1 MNVLFP
7 ELQKDF
13 KEVKKMVDVKE
24 IKSVELAPFT
34 LMSSSIHAILA
45 FIAAIITLIAFGI
58 IAALVPQASIFGSI
72 ITSAGAA
79 LIIIYPIAAFFIYLA
94 ISFFTILLYNALAP
108 RVGGIKLELE
118 GNEVTNVPVVSFS
131 LILAVIEAIWA
142 FIIGVFLA
150 AAIAPVFTALSSSI
164 PVVSQ
169 AIANATNATNM
180 TIPTGQ
186 AVAAG
191 GVFIAIIL
199 IIGLP
204 IMAFIFGFIGN
215 ALAAIFYNYIAT
227 KVSKIQLNFDAV
239 TGTLKNL
246 TSIPVVPTSLAVA
259 IVFTIF
265 GLIRGLSDLASL
277 SANGNVSGGVGALIA
292 SIVGYFVMYF
302 IGTALITIFYNAL
315 APRIGAVKLELE

>member
-1 MNVLFP
+1 VYKR
-7 ELQKDF
+7 Q
-13 KEVKKMVDVKE
+13 
-24 IKSVELAPFT
+24 
-34 LMSSSIHAILA
+34 
-45 FIAAIITLIAFGI
+45 
-58 IAALVPQASIFGSI
+58 
-72 ITSAGAA
+72 
-79 LIIIYPIAAFFIYLA
+79 
-94 ISFFTILLYNALAP
+94 
-108 RVGGIKLELE
+108 
-118 GNEVTNVPVVSFS
+118 
-131 LILAVIEAIWA
+131 
-142 FIIGVFLA
+142 GVFLA
-150 AAIAPVFTALSSSI
+150 AAITPVFTALSSSI

-191 GVFIAIIL
+191 GVFLAIIL

-265 GLIRGLSDLASL
+265 GLLRGLADLASL
-277 SANGNVSGGVGALIA
+277 SANGNVAGGVGALVA
-292 SIVGYFVMYF
+292 SIVGYFIMYF

>member
-1 MNVLFP
+1 
-7 ELQKDF
+7 
-13 KEVKKMVDVKE
+13 MVDVKE
-24 IKSVELAPFT
+24 IKSIKLASFT

-58 IAALVPQASIFGSI
+58 IASLIPQASVFGSV
-72 ITSAGAA
+72 ITSTGAA
-79 LIIIYPIAAFFIYLA
+79 LLIIYPIAAFFMYLA
-94 ISFFTILLYNALAP
+94 ISFFSILLYNGLAP
-108 RVGGIKLELE
+108 KLGGVKLELE
-118 GNEVTNVPVVSFS
+118 GNEVTNIPVVSFA
-131 LILAVIEAIWA
+131 LILAAIEAIWA

-150 AAIAPVFTALSSSI
+150 AVVTPVITALSSSI

-169 AIANATNATNM
+169 AIANATNVTNA

-191 GVFIAIIL
+191 GVFLAIIL

-204 IMAFIFGFIGN
+204 IMAFIGGFIVN
-215 ALAAIFYNYIAT
+215 ALAAIFYNYIST

-265 GLIRGLSDLASL
+265 GLIRGLGDLASL
-277 SANGNVSGGVGALIA
+277 SARGNALGGVEALIA

-302 IGTALITIFYNAL
+302 IATALITIFYNVL

>member
-1 MNVLFP
+1 MAN
-7 ELQKDF
+7 
-13 KEVKKMVDVKE
+13 VKE

-58 IAALVPQASIFGSI
+58 IAALVPQASVFGSV

-94 ISFFTILLYNALAP
+94 ISFFTILLYNGLAP
-108 RVGGIKLELE
+108 RLGGIKLGLE
-118 GNEVTNVPVVSFS
+118 GNEVTNIPVVSFS
-131 LILAVIEAIWA
+131 LILAVIETIWA

-150 AAIAPVFTALSSSI
+150 AAITPVFTALSSSI

-191 GVFIAIIL
+191 GVFLAIIL
-199 IIGLP
+199 VIGLP

-265 GLIRGLSDLASL
+265 GLLRGLADLASL
-277 SANGNVSGGVGALIA
+277 SANGNVAGGVGALVA
-292 SIVGYFVMYF
+292 SIVGYFIMYF

>member
-1 MNVLFP
+1 
-7 ELQKDF
+7 
-13 KEVKKMVDVKE
+13 MVDVKE
-24 IKSVELAPFT
+24 IKSVKLAPFT

-58 IAALVPQASIFGSI
+58 IAAFLPAASVFGSV
-72 ITSAGAA
+72 ITSTGAA
-79 LIIIYPIAAFFIYLA
+79 LIIICPITAFFTYLA
-94 ISFFTILLYNALAP
+94 ISFFTILLYNGLAP
-108 RVGGIKLELE
+108 RLGGIKLGLE
-118 GNEVTNVPVVSFS
+118 GNEVTNIPVVSFS
-131 LILAVIEAIWA
+131 LILAAIEAIWA

-150 AAIAPVFTALSSSI
+150 AAITPVFTALSSSI

-191 GVFIAIIL
+191 GLVLAIIL

-215 ALAAIFYNYIAT
+215 ALTAIFYNYIAT
-227 KVSKIQLNFDAV
+227 KVSKIQLNFDAL
-239 TGTLKNL
+239 TGSLKNL
-246 TSIPVVPTSLAVA
+246 TSIPVVPASLAVA

-265 GLIRGLSDLASL
+265 GLIRGLGDLARL
-277 SANGNVSGGVGALIA
+277 SANGDAVGGVLALIG
-292 SIVGYFVMYF
+292 SIIGYFIAYF

-315 APRIGAVKLELE
+315 APRIGAVELELE

>member
-79 LIIIYPIAAFFIYLA
+79 LIIIYPIAAFFTYLA

-108 RVGGIKLELE
+108 RVGGIKLGLE
-118 GNEVTNVPVVSFS
+118 GNEVANVPVVSFS

-150 AAIAPVFTALSSSI
+150 AAITPVFTALSSSI

-191 GVFIAIIL
+191 GVFLAIIL

>member
-1 MNVLFP
+1 
-7 ELQKDF
+7 
-13 KEVKKMVDVKE
+13 MVDVKE

-79 LIIIYPIAAFFIYLA
+79 LIIIYPIAAFFTYLA

-108 RVGGIKLELE
+108 RVGGIKLGLE
-118 GNEVTNVPVVSFS
+118 GNEVANVPVVSFS

-150 AAIAPVFTALSSSI
+150 AAITPVFTALSSSI

-191 GVFIAIIL
+191 GVFLAIIL

>member
-1 MNVLFP
+1 
-7 ELQKDF
+7 
-13 KEVKKMVDVKE
+13 MVDVKE
-24 IKSVELAPFT
+24 IKSIKLASFT

-45 FIAAIITLIAFGI
+45 FIAAIITLIAFGT
-58 IAALVPQASIFGSI
+58 IAILLPQFSVFGSV
-72 ITSAGAA
+72 ITAAGAA
-79 LIIIYPIAAFFIYLA
+79 LLVIYPIAAFFIYLA
-94 ISFFTILLYNALAP
+94 ISFFSILLYNGLAP
-108 RVGGIKLELE
+108 RLGGINLELE
-118 GNEVTNVPVVSFS
+118 GNEVTNIPVVSFA
-131 LILAVIEAIWA
+131 LILAAIEAIWA

-150 AAIAPVFTALSSSI
+150 AAVAPVITALSSSI

-169 AIANATNATNM
+169 AIANATNATNA

-191 GVFIAIIL
+191 GVFLAIIL

-204 IMAFIFGFIGN
+204 IMAFIVGFISN

-227 KVSKIQLNFDAV
+227 KVSKIQLNFDAA
-239 TGTLKNL
+239 TGALKNL

-265 GLIRGLSDLASL
+265 GLIRGLGDLASL
-277 SANGNVSGGVGALIA
+277 SANGNVAGGVGALIA
-292 SIVGYFVMYF
+292 SIVGYFIMYF
-302 IGTALITIFYNAL
+302 IGTALITLFYNVL

>member
-1 MNVLFP
+1 
-7 ELQKDF
+7 
-13 KEVKKMVDVKE
+13 MVDVKE

-79 LIIIYPIAAFFIYLA
+79 LIIIYPIAAFFTYLA

-108 RVGGIKLELE
+108 RVGGIKLGLE

-150 AAIAPVFTALSSSI
+150 AAITPVFTALSSSI

-191 GVFIAIIL
+191 GVFLAIIL

>member
-1 MNVLFP
+1 
-7 ELQKDF
+7 
-13 KEVKKMVDVKE
+13 MVNVKE

-45 FIAAIITLIAFGI
+45 FIAAIITLIAFGL
-58 IAALVPQASIFGSI
+58 IATLVPQASVFGSV
-72 ITSAGAA
+72 ITSTGAA
-79 LIIIYPIAAFFIYLA
+79 LLIIYPIAAFFIYLA
-94 ISFFTILLYNALAP
+94 ISFFSILLYNGLAP
-108 RVGGIKLELE
+108 RLGGIKLELE
-118 GNEVTNVPVVSFS
+118 ENEVTSVPVVSFS
-131 LILAVIEAIWA
+131 LILAAIEAIWA

-150 AAIAPVFTALSSSI
+150 AAVTPVFTALSSSI

-191 GVFIAIIL
+191 GVFLAIIL

-204 IMAFIFGFIGN
+204 IMAFVFGFIGN
-215 ALAAIFYNYIAT
+215 ALAALFYNYIAT

-239 TGTLKNL
+239 TGSLKNL
-246 TSIPVVPTSLAVA
+246 MSIPVVPTSLAVA

-265 GLIRGLSDLASL
+265 GLIRGLADLASL
-277 SANGNVSGGVGALIA
+277 SARGNAGGGVGALIG
-292 SIVGYFVMYF
+292 SIIGSFIAYF
-302 IGTALITIFYNAL
+302 IITALVTIFYNAL

>member
-1 MNVLFP
+1 
-7 ELQKDF
+7 
-13 KEVKKMVDVKE
+13 MVDVKE

-58 IAALVPQASIFGSI
+58 IAALVPQASVFGSV

-94 ISFFTILLYNALAP
+94 ISFFTILLYNGLAP
-108 RVGGIKLELE
+108 RLGGIKLGLE
-118 GNEVTNVPVVSFS
+118 GNEVTNIPVVSFS
-131 LILAVIEAIWA
+131 LILAAIETIWA

-150 AAIAPVFTALSSSI
+150 AAITPVFTALSSSI

-191 GVFIAIIL
+191 GVFLAIIL

-246 TSIPVVPTSLAVA
+246 TSIPVVPASLAVA

-265 GLIRGLSDLASL
+265 GLLRGLADLASL
-277 SANGNVSGGVGALIA
+277 SANGNVAGGVGALIA
-292 SIVGYFVMYF
+292 SIVGYFIMYF

>member
-1 MNVLFP
+1 
-7 ELQKDF
+7 
-13 KEVKKMVDVKE
+13 MVDVKE

-58 IAALVPQASIFGSI
+58 IAALVPQASVFGSV

-94 ISFFTILLYNALAP
+94 ISFFTILLYNGLAP
-108 RVGGIKLELE
+108 RLGGIKLGLE
-118 GNEVTNVPVVSFS
+118 GNEVANIPVVSFS
-131 LILAVIEAIWA
+131 LILAVIETIWA

-150 AAIAPVFTALSSSI
+150 AAITPVFTALSSSI

-191 GVFIAIIL
+191 GVFLAIIL

-227 KVSKIQLNFDAV
+227 KVSKIQLNFDTV

-265 GLIRGLSDLASL
+265 GLLRGLADLASL
-277 SANGNVSGGVGALIA
+277 SANGNVAGGVGALVA
-292 SIVGYFVMYF
+292 SIVGYFIMYF

>member
-1 MNVLFP
+1 LNVLFP

-79 LIIIYPIAAFFIYLA
+79 LIIIYPIAAFFTYLA

-108 RVGGIKLELE
+108 RVGGIKLGLE

-150 AAIAPVFTALSSSI
+150 AAITPVFTALSSSI

-191 GVFIAIIL
+191 GVFLAIIL

>member
-1 MNVLFP
+1 
-7 ELQKDF
+7 
-13 KEVKKMVDVKE
+13 MVDVKE
-24 IKSVELAPFT
+24 IKSVKLASFT

-58 IAALVPQASIFGSI
+58 IAALIPSASVFGSV
-72 ITSAGAA
+72 ITSTGAA
-79 LIIIYPIAAFFIYLA
+79 LLVIYPIAAFFIYLA
-94 ISFFTILLYNALAP
+94 ISFFSILLYNGLAP
-108 RVGGIKLELE
+108 RLGGIKLELE
-118 GNEVTNVPVVSFS
+118 GNEVTSIPVVSFA
-131 LILAVIEAIWA
+131 LILAAIEAIWA

-150 AAIAPVFTALSSSI
+150 AAVAPVITALSSSI

-169 AIANATNATNM
+169 AIANATNATNA

-191 GVFIAIIL
+191 GVFLAIIL

-204 IMAFIFGFIGN
+204 IIAFIGGFIVN

-239 TGTLKNL
+239 TGAFKNL

-265 GLIRGLSDLASL
+265 GLIRGLGDLVSL
-277 SANGNVSGGVGALIA
+277 SANGNVAGGVGALIA
-292 SIVGYFVMYF
+292 SIVGYFIMYF
-302 IGTALITIFYNAL
+302 IGTALITIFYNTL

>member
-1 MNVLFP
+1 
-7 ELQKDF
+7 
-13 KEVKKMVDVKE
+13 MVDVKE

-58 IAALVPQASIFGSI
+58 IAALVPQASVFGSV

-94 ISFFTILLYNALAP
+94 ISFFTILLYNGLAP
-108 RVGGIKLELE
+108 KLGGIKLGLE
-118 GNEVTNVPVVSFS
+118 GNEVANIPVVSFS
-131 LILAVIEAIWA
+131 LILAAIETIWA

-150 AAIAPVFTALSSSI
+150 AAITPVFTALSSSI

-191 GVFIAIIL
+191 GVFLAIIL

-246 TSIPVVPTSLAVA
+246 TSIPVVPASLAVA

-265 GLIRGLSDLASL
+265 GLIRGLGDLASL